1 MKKGNDLTFPFHISC
16 TQETVERVAV
26 RFKFWQYLPTVPIQN
41 LQNRKL
47 AQIPNILRHLE
58 SPVCILYF

>member
-1 MKKGNDLTFPFHISC
+1 MKKGNKLIFPFNISV
-16 TQETVERVAV
+16 TQEAVKREAV

-47 AQIPNILRHLE
+47 AQIPNILRRLK